1 MQSNF
6 SILVVKGTSM
16 KKLFVIVVLVLALGA
31 GLATAGPAE
40 FSKGNFFLTPQVGF
54 ASWGGGVFPFGVN
67 AEYAVSENVG
77 LGGSVMY
84 QGWTEELGSVSLIS
98 FAFQANYH
106 FIKLDA
112 SKFDLYA
119 GAELGYGLYNIT
131 YDSGFSSGISGS
143 SGFILAPVVG
153 GRYFLSPTIAL
164 SLRLTGSL
172 VLRPGFGATVGVSFK
187 L

>member
-1 MQSNF
+1 
-6 SILVVKGTSM
+6 M

>member
-1 MQSNF
+1 
-6 SILVVKGTSM
+6 M

-172 VLRPGFGATVGVSFK
+172 VLRPGFGAIVGVSFK

>member
-1 MQSNF
+1 MKK
-6 SILVVKGTSM
+6 ILV
-16 KKLFVIVVLVLALGA
+16 IAALVMALGA
-31 GLATAGPAE
+31 SLAVAGPAE

-54 ASWGGGVFPFGVN
+54 ASWGGGVVPFGVN
-67 AEYAVSENVG
+67 AEFAISNNVG

-84 QGWTEELGSVSLIS
+84 QGWTEEFGSVSLIS

-119 GAELGYGLYNIT
+119 GAELGYGLYNIS
-131 YDSGFSSGISGS
+131 YDSGYSSGISGS
-143 SGFILAPVVG
+143 SGLVLAPVLG
-153 GRYFLSPTIAL
+153 GRYFLSPTVAL

-187 L
+187 LS

>member
-1 MQSNF
+1 
-6 SILVVKGTSM
+6 M

-187 L
+187 LS

>member
-1 MQSNF
+1 
-6 SILVVKGTSM
+6 M
-16 KKLFVIVVLVLALGA
+16 KKVLMIAALVLALGA
-31 GLATAGPAE
+31 SLAVAGPAE

-54 ASWGGGVFPFGVN
+54 ASWGGGVVPFGVN
-67 AEYAVSENVG
+67 AEFAISNNVG

-84 QGWTEELGSVSLIS
+84 QGWTEEFGSVSLIS

-119 GAELGYGLYNIT
+119 GAELGYGLYNVS
-131 YDSGFSSGISGS
+131 YDSGYSSGISGA
-143 SGFILAPVVG
+143 SGLVLAPVLG

-187 L
+187 LS

>member
-1 MQSNF
+1 
-6 SILVVKGTSM
+6 M

-143 SGFILAPVVG
+143 SGFILAPVLG
-153 GRYFLSPTIAL
+153 GRYFLSPTVAL

-187 L
+187 LS

>member
-1 MQSNF
+1 
-6 SILVVKGTSM
+6 M
-16 KKLFVIVVLVLALGA
+16 KKLFVIATLVLALGA
-31 GLATAGPAE
+31 SLAVAGPAE

-67 AEYAVSENVG
+67 AEYAISEKVG

-84 QGWTEELGSVSLIS
+84 QGWTETSGSETLGSVSLIS
-98 FAFQANYH
+98 FAVQANYH

-131 YDSGFSSGISGS
+131 YGSGISSGISGS
-143 SGFILAPVVG
+143 SGFILAPVLG

-172 VLRPGFGATVGVSFK
+172 VLRPGFGAVAGVSFK

>member
-1 MQSNF
+1 MTKRVCA
-6 SILVVKGTSM
+6 L
-16 KKLFVIVVLVLALGA
+16 LAVVLAVT
-31 GLATAGPAE
+31 GLASATSKE
-40 FSKGNFFLTPQVGF
+40 FSMGHFYLTPQIGF
-54 ASWGGGVFPFGVN
+54 GSWGGSIPFGVN

-119 GAELGYGLYNIT
+119 GAELGYGLYSVT

-143 SGFILAPVVG
+143 SGLVLAPVLG

-187 L
+187 LS

>member
-1 MQSNF
+1 
-6 SILVVKGTSM
+6 M
-16 KKLFVIVVLVLALGA
+16 KKLIVIAAVVLALGA

-54 ASWGGGVFPFGVN
+54 ASWGGGVVPFGVN
-67 AEYAVSENVG
+67 AEYAVSDNIG

-84 QGWTEELGSVSLIS
+84 QGWTETLGSVSLLS

-106 FIKLDA
+106 FTKLDA

-119 GAELGYGLYNIT
+119 GAELGYGLYNVT
-131 YDSGFSSGISGS
+131 YDSGISSGISGS
-143 SGFILAPVVG
+143 SGLVLAPVLG
-153 GRYFLSPTIAL
+153 GRYYLSPTIAL

-172 VLRPGFGATVGVSFK
+172 VLRPGFGALIGVSFK

>member
-1 MQSNF
+1 
-6 SILVVKGTSM
+6 M
-16 KKLFVIVVLVLALGA
+16 KRLFMIAALVLALGA
-31 GLATAGPAE
+31 GLAVAGPAE